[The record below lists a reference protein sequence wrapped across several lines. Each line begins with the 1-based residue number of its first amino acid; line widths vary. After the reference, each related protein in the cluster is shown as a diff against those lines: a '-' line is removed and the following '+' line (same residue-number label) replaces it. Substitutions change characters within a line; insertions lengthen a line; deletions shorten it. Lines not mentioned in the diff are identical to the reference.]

1 MTFENTPAGMFPAVS
16 ESPTDSAYLVIL
28 GEPVSKERPRFN
40 PKSGS
45 AYTPAK
51 TRSAEK
57 VVAQLYS
64 DDCGVKFTGPVTLS
78 ITCYVSN
85 KRRRDVDNM
94 GKLILDA
101 LNGVAYVDDSQV
113 HDLIVK
119 KRYTSKERARVE
131 VSIHVVND
139 LEEMY
144 VVEEVS
150 EVYADWETIEGS
162 DS

>member
-1 MTFENTPAGMFPAVS
+1 MSFENTLAGMFPTVS
-16 ESPTDSAYLVIL
+16 ESPQDSAYLVIP

-51 TRSAEK
+51 TKAAEK
-57 VVAQLYS
+57 VVAKLYS
-64 DDCGVKFTGPVTLS
+64 DECGMKFTDAVALS
-78 ITCYVSN
+78 ITCFVSN

-113 HDLIVK
+113 HDLVVK

-144 VVEEVS
+144 VVEEVP
-150 EVYADWETIEGS
+150 EVYADWETIESS

>member
-1 MTFENTPAGMFPAVS
+1 MVFENTPAGMFPAVG
-16 ESPTDSAYLVIL
+16 ESPIDSAYLVVP

-51 TRSAEK
+51 TRTAEK
-57 VVAQLYS
+57 VVSGLYS
-64 DDCGVKFTGPVTLS
+64 DECGIQFTDPVSLS
-78 ITCYVSN
+78 ITCFVSN
-85 KRRRDVDNM
+85 RRRRDVDNM

-113 HDLIVK
+113 HDLIVR

-139 LEEMY
+139 LEESY

-150 EVYADWETIEGS
+150 ESYADWETIKSS